1 MALTWAWWA
10 SPSLRLA
17 ESNKKEELK
26 IKDHTDG
33 SLSIYK
39 LPMKEKITLP
49 RQMITGQSI
58 G

>member
-39 LPMKEKITLP
+39 L
-49 RQMITGQSI
+49 Q
-58 G
+58 